1 MTSLLIILIL
11 IISFNNN
18 INIIDSKSIILA
30 NYYNVLLFFPKEY
43 GGNDDLRVIFDIRN
57 TTIKTF
63 TYLPVIVSVAYN
75 SELNNAYCYL
85 ESATTSYIM
94 LLKWTGGRWC
104 YQILFEFPA
113 SQFQKYMYHSVVLMD
128 NFIYWSTDQYIMSGR
143 LPTYE
148 KRVLLQPA
156 WNRLYSMSLDKPNRL
171 LYVAAYDYTEN
182 ALFSCTLTFFS
193 CTKLL
198 TTEFTI
204 NYIYFSH
211 NDLYLTSIQSQ
222 YLYRYST
229 HRQELD
235 QLNTV
240 QDIMS
245 NLIVL
250 DDKFAI
256 YTDQLS
262 LTMVTDFNFTR
273 KTNAHLI
280 DPYALQYVFSV
291 NKIFEFDT
299 YYMMMNMNNPNYQ
312 NILYR
317 NNLYLFYF
325 YICGMDYVENDL
337 EFLPQMDLNNRFLSV
352 QNCQNRSYK
361 ENMSYF
367 LPAII
372 AGCSAFVL
380 ISLIVT
386 IFLWRYSIYRKN
398 KSKPAPPTRSQP
410 VNISKRTNKSELYDN
425 DPIDLN
431 YSKYIKNKRAKTKPK
446 RSKPKLPS
454 FSSFS
459 SFHNQT
465 SSSDQ
470 SIKSNI
476 FKVESNNNNVIKTLN
491 GQEED
496 YDFINNNN
504 NYNTLTHVTSSSD
517 SFAST
522 NFTLNSN
529 LTLNNT
535 NNYNNFV
542 TSCQVIPF
550 YTLTPELDNKR
561 NSDFNSDNNT
571 ILKL

>member
-1 MTSLLIILIL
+1 
-11 IISFNNN
+11 
-18 INIIDSKSIILA
+18 
-30 NYYNVLLFFPKEY
+30 
-43 GGNDDLRVIFDIRN
+43 
-57 TTIKTF
+57 
-63 TYLPVIVSVAYN
+63 
-75 SELNNAYCYL
+75 
-85 ESATTSYIM
+85 
-94 LLKWTGGRWC
+94 
-104 YQILFEFPA
+104 
-113 SQFQKYMYHSVVLMD
+113 
-128 NFIYWSTDQYIMSGR
+128 
-143 LPTYE
+143 
-148 KRVLLQPA
+148 
-156 WNRLYSMSLDKPNRL
+156 
-171 LYVAAYDYTEN
+171 
-182 ALFSCTLTFFS
+182 
-193 CTKLL
+193 
-198 TTEFTI
+198 
-204 NYIYFSH
+204 
-211 NDLYLTSIQSQ
+211 
-222 YLYRYST
+222 
-229 HRQELD
+229 
-235 QLNTV
+235 
-240 QDIMS
+240 
-245 NLIVL
+245 
-250 DDKFAI
+250 
-256 YTDQLS
+256 
-262 LTMVTDFNFTR
+262 
-273 KTNAHLI
+273 
-280 DPYALQYVFSV
+280 
-291 NKIFEFDT
+291 
-299 YYMMMNMNNPNYQ
+299 
-312 NILYR
+312 
-317 NNLYLFYF
+317 
-325 YICGMDYVENDL
+325 MDYVENDL

-352 QNCQNRSYK
+352 QNCQNRFYK

-431 YSKYIKNKRAKTKPK
+431 YSKYIQNKRAKTKPK

-470 SIKSNI
+470 SIKSDI
-476 FKVESNNNNVIKTLN
+476 FRVESNNSVIKTLN
-491 GQEED
+491 GQED

-535 NNYNNFV
+535 NNNYNNFV
-542 TSCQVIPF
+542 TSCQIIPF
-550 YTLTPELDNKR
+550 YSLTPELDNKR